1 MVTTI
6 LNQLLKNP
14 KTQFRV
20 YSSCSLMP
28 LDFIGT
34 IERFEELSN
43 HGELLISFLNIQT
56 GKSILIG
63 TNHPQLTITHIT

>member
-1 MVTTI
+1 MITQI

-14 KTQFRV
+14 HTQFRV

-28 LDFIGT
+28 LDFTGT

-43 HGELLISFLNIQT
+43 HNELLISFLNIQT

-63 TNHPQLTITHIT
+63 TNHPQLSITHIT

>member
-1 MVTTI
+1 MITQI
-6 LNQLLKNP
+6 LNQLLKDP

-56 GKSILIG
+56 GKSVLIG

>member
-1 MVTTI
+1 MITQL

-14 KTQFRV
+14 HTQFRV
-20 YSSCSLMP
+20 YSSCSLMS

-43 HGELLISFLNIQT
+43 HGELLIRFINIQT

>member
-1 MVTTI
+1 MVTKI
-6 LNQLLKNP
+6 LNQLLKDP

-34 IERFEELSN
+34 IERFGELSN
-43 HGELLISFLNIQT
+43 HGELLIRFINIQT
-56 GKSILIG
+56 GKTILIG